1 MIVLPIV
8 NKTADGGES
17 RARVGN
23 KELQSAGPIKCLFK
37 TGDCVPCSEGSF
49 LRGGDD
55 DTKLVG
61 GGVASAVAFDRLTGT
76 YISPFYRL
84 TGTYQSARN

>member
-1 MIVLPIV
+1 MIVLSIV
-8 NKTADGGES
+8 NKTAIGGKS

-23 KELQSAGPIKCLFK
+23 EELQSAGPIKCLFK

-49 LRGGDD
+49 LRGDD
-55 DTKLVG
+55 DTKLG
-61 GGVASAVAFDRLTGT
+61 GGVVASAVAFDRLTGT